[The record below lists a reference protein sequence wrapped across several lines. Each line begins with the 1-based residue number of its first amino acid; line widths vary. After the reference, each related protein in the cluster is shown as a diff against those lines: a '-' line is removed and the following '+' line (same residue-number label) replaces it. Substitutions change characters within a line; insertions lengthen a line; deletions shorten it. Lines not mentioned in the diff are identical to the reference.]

1 MLRALRAVNA
11 SAPSDTRAEA
21 AGLQDRPAT
30 QDHTLGVA
38 FSPTDDY
45 SYPTGV
51 AVGEDRPGRF
61 TRLRR
66 RFRRRPR
73 TPDST
78 IPAALSAEDVAHL
91 ESLAAL
97 GSDANSAGGHP
108 STAAAEAVPP
118 QQTRQQRR
126 STPPPLWRPRAR
138 ARWLARRNK
147 AALFPAHKGLL
158 VVTEEQYD
166 TAAKLAASGAN
177 AGLRAL
183 SQDKRLLLYGWFK
196 QVAEG
201 NNTAA
206 APGMLSAPG
215 SKLKWE
221 AWAACKGM
229 SKEAAMKAYVDA
241 INEWKSKG

>member
-11 SAPSDTRAEA
+11 SAPSDKRAEA
-21 AGLQDRPAT
+21 SGLQDRPAT
-30 QDHTLGVA
+30 ADRTSGVA
-38 FSPTDDY
+38 FRPADDYTDDY

-51 AVGEDRPGRF
+51 AVGEDHPARF
-61 TRLRR
+61 I

-73 TPDST
+73 TPDNT
-78 IPAALSAEDVAHL
+78 IPAALTAEDVAHL

-97 GSDANSAGGHP
+97 GSDANSAGGHS
-108 STAAAEAVPP
+108 STAAAEVVP
-118 QQTRQQRR
+118 QQQNRQQSR

-158 VVTEEQYD
+158 VSEEEYD

-201 NNTAA
+201 DNTAA

-215 SKLKWE
+215 SKVKWE
-221 AWAACKGM
+221 AWSACKGM

-241 INEWKSKG
+241 INEWKS